1 LAAAE
6 PLWRYKM
13 AKVIHA
19 IFENGVFRPVE
30 KISLPEHQEV
40 EIIIQEDIPTR
51 LIAVVAER
59 TRGFDF
65 LADEREDIYSITDGE
80 PV

>member
-1 LAAAE
+1 
-6 PLWRYKM
+6 M

-51 LIAVVAER
+51 IIAVVAER
-59 TRGFDF
+59 TGGFDF
-65 LADEREDIYSITDGE
+65 LADSREDIYTVTDGE
-80 PV
+80 PI